1 MNGKGINI
9 IGYSPEMEAEIIREL
24 GFIMP
29 EADDIIETS
38 DLGLTDV
45 PMREVTSVMP
55 ESPDILEEQLRQVA
69 EGKRKA
75 MLVTNGAELPVLPS
89 PDITLIRVPQGYL
102 YININKISPER
113 AAQLAMTN
121 RLGLLLG
128 DGKKGYGIAGRPDES
143 LGMVVTLRNRDG
155 LPTDDVEADP
165 KSLTSVLDALSSLN
179 DGTGSIE
186 IRNAMDA
193 LKERNMRNMRNMR

>member
-1 MNGKGINI
+1 MNAKGINI
-9 IGYSPEMEAEIIREL
+9 IGYSPELEADIFRQL
-24 GFIMP
+24 GFLMS
-29 EADDIIETS
+29 EVDDVMETA

-45 PMREVTSVMP
+45 PPEEITNVVP
-55 ESPDILEEQLRQVA
+55 ESLDILEEQLRQVA

-75 MLVTNGAELPVLPS
+75 MLVTNGAELPTPLPS
-89 PDITLIRVPQGYL
+89 PDITVMRVPQGYL
-102 YININKISPER
+102 YININKITPEK

-128 DGKKGYGIAGRPDES
+128 DERKGYGIAGRPDES
-143 LGMVVTLRNRDG
+143 LGMVVTLRNRNG
-155 LPTDDVEADP
+155 LPTDDVQSDP
-165 KSLTSVLDALSSLN
+165 RSLSSVLDALSSLN

-193 LKERNMRNMRNMR
+193 LKERNMRNMR